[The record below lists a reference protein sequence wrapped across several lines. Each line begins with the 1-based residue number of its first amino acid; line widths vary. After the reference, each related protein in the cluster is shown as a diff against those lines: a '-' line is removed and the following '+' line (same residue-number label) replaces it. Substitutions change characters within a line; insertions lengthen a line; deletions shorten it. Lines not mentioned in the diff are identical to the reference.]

1 MNRMS
6 RTTCTVFILSLFA
19 TAFASAQQ
27 PWIDNELP
35 QLVELYKEL
44 HQSPELSFQEK
55 QTSAR
60 MASLLRDSG
69 FKVTENIGG
78 YGVAGV
84 LVNGDGP
91 VVLVRADTDALPVV
105 ENTGLS
111 YASQVRAIEQD
122 GHEVG
127 VMHACGHDV
136 HMTVWS
142 GVAAFMAQNKD
153 RWSGTLLFIAQPA
166 EERGAG
172 SAAMLADGLYQKTVT
187 PDYALALHV
196 TGTLP
201 VGSVALCEGFA
212 LANVDSV
219 NITVRGKGGHGSTP
233 EVTHDPIMLAA
244 RIIVGL
250 QTIVSREIS
259 PFDPAVVTVG
269 SIHGGSKHNIISD
282 RVDLQLTVR
291 SYKSAV
297 RNKVLAAIERCAVGE
312 ARAAGF
318 PEDLLPIVELLDEHT
333 PAAYNDPEFTKRMAS
348 AMKSML
354 GESRVHEA
362 PPVMGG
368 EDFGRF
374 GPAADCPS
382 SIFWL
387 GVSNKEMYQESILN
401 GTALPNIH
409 SDKFAPS
416 PSGAIRTGVLAMTAA
431 VLDLLPVK

>member
-1 MNRMS
+1 MINNLALLL
-6 RTTCTVFILSLFA
+6 TVLTCHQLP
-19 TAFASAQQ
+19 AQQ
-27 PWIDNELP
+27 EWIDQKLP
-35 QLVELYKEL
+35 GLVTLYEQL

-55 QTSAR
+55 ETSKK
-60 MASLLRDSG
+60 MAAILRENG
-69 FKVTENIGG
+69 FVVIENIGG

-84 LVNGDGP
+84 LRNGEGP
-91 VVLVRADTDALPVV
+91 SVLVRADTDALPIV
-105 ENTGLS
+105 ENTGLEYS
-111 YASQVRAIEQD
+111 SKVRAIEQD

-142 GVAAFMAQNKD
+142 GVASFLAQNKSQ
-153 RWSGTLLFIAQPA
+153 WSGTLLFVAQPA

-172 SAAMLADGLYQKTVT
+172 SAAMLADGLYEKTVT
-187 PDYALALHV
+187 PDFALALHV
-196 TGTLP
+196 TGMMP
-201 VGSVALCEGFA
+201 VGDVGLCEGYA

-233 EVTHDPIMLAA
+233 EVTHDPIALAA
-244 RIIVGL
+244 RIVMGL

-259 PFDPAVVTVG
+259 PFNPAVVTVG

-291 SYKSAV
+291 SYESTV
-297 RNKVLAAIERCAVGE
+297 REKVLAAIKRCAINEG
-312 ARAAGF
+312 RAAGF

-387 GVSNKEMYQESILN
+387 GVSSKEMYQESILN

>member
-1 MNRMS
+1 MISNLALLL
-6 RTTCTVFILSLFA
+6 TVLSCQELP
-19 TAFASAQQ
+19 AQQ
-27 PWIDNELP
+27 TWIDQELP
-35 QLVELYKEL
+35 GLVTLYEAL

-55 QTSAR
+55 ETSAK
-60 MASLLRDSG
+60 MAAILKENG
-69 FKVTENIGG
+69 FDVIENIGG

-84 LVNGDGP
+84 LRNGKGP
-91 VVLVRADTDALPVV
+91 TVLVRADTDALPIV
-105 ENTGLS
+105 EDTGLA
-111 YASQVRAIEQD
+111 YASKVRATEQD

-127 VMHACGHDV
+127 VMHACGHDI

-142 GVAAFMAQNKD
+142 GVAAYLAQNKSQ
-153 RWSGTLLFIAQPA
+153 WSGTLLFVAQPA

-172 SAAMLADGLYQKTVT
+172 SAAMLADGLYEKTVT
-187 PDYALALHV
+187 PDFALALHV
-196 TGTLP
+196 TGMMP
-201 VGSVALCEGFA
+201 VGDVGLCKGYA

-233 EVTHDPIMLAA
+233 QVTHDPIALAA
-244 RIIVGL
+244 RIVTGL
-250 QTIVSREIS
+250 QNIVSREIS

-291 SYKSAV
+291 SYEASV
-297 RNKVLAAIERCAVGE
+297 RTKVLAAIERCAVNEG
-312 ARAAGF
+312 RAAGF
-318 PEDLLPIVELLDEHT
+318 PEDLLPLVELLDEHT
-333 PAAYNDPEFTKRMAS
+333 PAAYNDPEFTERIAA
-348 AMKSML
+348 AMRATL
-354 GESRVHEA
+354 GDARVHDA

-387 GVSNKEMYQESILN
+387 GVSSKEMFQASIVN

-431 VLDLLPVK
+431 VLDLLQ

>member
-1 MNRMS
+1 
-6 RTTCTVFILSLFA
+6 
-19 TAFASAQQ
+19 
-27 PWIDNELP
+27 
-35 QLVELYKEL
+35 
-44 HQSPELSFQEK
+44 
-55 QTSAR
+55 
-60 MASLLRDSG
+60 
-69 FKVTENIGG
+69 
-78 YGVAGV
+78 
-84 LVNGDGP
+84 
-91 VVLVRADTDALPVV
+91 
-105 ENTGLS
+105 
-111 YASQVRAIEQD
+111 
-122 GHEVG
+122 
-127 VMHACGHDV
+127 
-136 HMTVWS
+136 MTVWS
-142 GVAAFMAQNKD
+142 GVASFLAQNKSQ
-153 RWSGTLLFIAQPA
+153 WSGTLLFVAQPA

-172 SAAMLADGLYQKTVT
+172 SAAMLADGLYEKTVT
-187 PDYALALHV
+187 PDFALALHV
-196 TGTLP
+196 TGMMP
-201 VGSVALCEGFA
+201 VGDVGLCEGYA

-233 EVTHDPIMLAA
+233 EVTHDPIALAA
-244 RIIVGL
+244 RIVMGL
-250 QTIVSREIS
+250 QTIISREIS
-259 PFDPAVVTVG
+259 PFNPAVVTVG

-291 SYKSAV
+291 SYESTV
-297 RNKVLAAIERCAVGE
+297 REKVLAAIKRCAINEG
-312 ARAAGF
+312 RAAGF

-387 GVSNKEMYQESILN
+387 GVSSKEMYQESILN

>member
-1 MNRMS
+1 MINNLALLL
-6 RTTCTVFILSLFA
+6 TVLTCHQLP
-19 TAFASAQQ
+19 AQQ
-27 PWIDNELP
+27 AWVDQKLPEL
-35 QLVELYKEL
+35 VTLYEKL

-55 QTSAR
+55 ETSKK
-60 MASLLRDSG
+60 MAAILRENG
-69 FKVTENIGG
+69 FVVIENIGG

-84 LVNGDGP
+84 LRNGEGP
-91 VVLVRADTDALPVV
+91 TVLVRADTDALPIV
-105 ENTGLS
+105 ENTGLEYS
-111 YASQVRAIEQD
+111 SKVRAIEQD

-142 GVAAFMAQNKD
+142 GVASFLAENKSQ
-153 RWSGTLLFIAQPA
+153 WSGTLLFVAQPA

-172 SAAMLADGLYQKTVT
+172 SAAMLADGLYEKTVT
-187 PDYALALHV
+187 PDFALALHV
-196 TGTLP
+196 TGMIP
-201 VGSVALCEGFA
+201 VGNVGLCKGYA

-233 EVTHDPIMLAA
+233 EVTHDPIALAA
-244 RIIVGL
+244 RIVMGL
-250 QTIVSREIS
+250 QNIVSREIS

-282 RVDLQLTVR
+282 RVDLQITVR
-291 SYKSAV
+291 SYEASV
-297 RNKVLAAIERCAVGE
+297 REKVLAAIERCATNEG
-312 ARAAGF
+312 RAAGF

-333 PAAYNDPEFTKRMAS
+333 PAAYNDPEFTERIAS
-348 AMKSML
+348 AMKSVL
-354 GESRVHEA
+354 GDDSVHDA

-387 GVSNKEMYQESILN
+387 GVSSKEMYQEYILN

-416 PSGAIRTGVLAMTAA
+416 PLGAIRTGVLAMTAA
-431 VLDLLPVK
+431 VLDLLPSK